1 LPILPRIDLSQIEFG
16 EPRAL
21 WLLVSPLLLTALWL
35 WRFLSRRAETQG
47 LRMRRLLPVSERL
60 SFAGELPFWLFVI
73 AAMACAC
80 LALARPHGPAQTVRL
95 GGIDMVVLADGS
107 ASMRVRDVPGGDR
120 WRQAMRFVR
129 LLGDSLDWKGDRIAL
144 TVFAR
149 IATPQ
154 VRLTKDPNTF
164 FFFLDHLDETPPFRI
179 EDNTTWDTNLELG
192 IYWGL
197 RVIERDEDL
206 HGRSPNAKMFI
217 LLTDGQSWSGEVAR
231 SLRLAARRKIPI
243 FAVGIGTLSG
253 GRLPV
258 VPDPTLAEASNTAEP
273 PLFSRLDRPSLQ
285 RISAA
290 TGGQY
295 FELGRDND
303 RRIAN
308 AIVDAGRRLAPT
320 LGVQKTAEELYW
332 WFLSAAAVCLLAG
345 MIFLRDRAELWMHLG
360 GTVLVFIIVS
370 RLLQ

>member
-1 LPILPRIDLSQIEFG
+1 MLPRIYLSQIEFS
-16 EPRAL
+16 EPQYL
-21 WLLVSPLLLTALWL
+21 WLLVVPALLVALWV
-35 WRFLSRRAETQG
+35 WRFVSRRADTRG
-47 LRMRRLLPVSERL
+47 LRTRRLLPIRERL
-60 SFAGELPFWLFVI
+60 SFAGDLPFWLLLVGAI
-73 AAMACAC
+73 ACAVV
-80 LALARPHGPAQTVRL
+80 ALARPHGPAQALRL
-95 GGIDMVVLADGS
+95 GGVDIVILADGS
-107 ASMRVRDVPGGDR
+107 ASMRVKDVPGGDR
-120 WRQAMRFVR
+120 WQHAMRFVR
-129 LLGDSLDWKGDRIAL
+129 LLGDSLDWKGDRVAL

-164 FFFLDHLDETPPFRI
+164 FFFLDHLDQSPPFRI

-192 IYWGL
+192 VYWGL
-197 RVIERDEDL
+197 RIIERDEDL
-206 HGRSPNAKMFI
+206 HGKSANAKMFI
-217 LLTDGQSWSGEVAR
+217 LLTDGQAWSGEVAR

-243 FAVGIGTLSG
+243 FAVGVGTLSG

-258 VPDPTLAEASNTAEP
+258 VPEPGVVAASNTLEP
-273 PLFSRLDRPSLQ
+273 PLTSRLDRESLQ
-285 RISAA
+285 RIAES

-320 LGVQKTAEELYW
+320 LGVEKTAEELYW
-332 WFLSAAAVCLLAG
+332 WFLSAGAAFVLLG
-345 MIFLRDRAELWMHLG
+345 MLFLRDRTELWLHLA
-360 GTVLVFIIVS
+360 GTAVVFIIVS